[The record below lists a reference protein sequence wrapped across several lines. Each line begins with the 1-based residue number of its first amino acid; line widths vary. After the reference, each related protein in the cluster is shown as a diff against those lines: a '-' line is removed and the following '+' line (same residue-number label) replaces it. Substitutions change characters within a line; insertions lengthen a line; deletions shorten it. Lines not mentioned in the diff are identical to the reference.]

1 VSRGRKGDRTRE
13 SILRLAV
20 DVASVEGLEGLSIG
34 ALAGRLKMSKSGLF
48 AHFGSKT
55 ELQLAAV
62 EAARAVFVDQA
73 VRPALAAPRGLPRLW
88 ALSEAWLSYVERKV
102 FRGGCFFAAASAE
115 FDSRPGPVR
124 DRIAEVM
131 REWRGGLERAV
142 RLAQDEGHLPSRLDA
157 DQLAFELIALSLG
170 ANWAAQLH
178 RDQAALSRART
189 AIRERLRSLATR
201 RAPALSSRR
210 YRPPSSR
217 RPLSSGS
224 DRRPGSRVES

>member
-1 VSRGRKGDRTRE
+1 MTRDKGKRTRE
-13 SILRLAV
+13 SILRVAV
-20 DVASVEGLEGLSIG
+20 DVASIDGLEGLSIG
-34 ALAGRLKMSKSGLF
+34 ALAGRLEMSKSGLF

-55 ELQLAAV
+55 GLQLAAV
-62 EAARAVFVDQA
+62 EAARAVFVDEA

-88 ALSEAWLSYVERKV
+88 ALCEAWLSYVERKV
-102 FRGGCFFAAASAE
+102 FRGGCFFAGASAE
-115 FDSRPGPVR
+115 FDARPGPVR

-142 RLAQDEGHLPSRLDA
+142 RLAQEEGHLPPRLEPE
-157 DQLAFELIALSLG
+157 QLAFELVALSLG

-178 RDQAALSRART
+178 RDRTALARARA
-189 AIRERLRSLATR
+189 AIRERLGALATP
-201 RAPALSSRR
+201 RAPALPSRR

-224 DRRPGSRVES
+224 GRPPGSRVVS

>member
-1 VSRGRKGDRTRE
+1 MRRGRKGDRTRE
-13 SILRLAV
+13 SILRVAV

-34 ALAGRLKMSKSGLF
+34 TLAGRLKMSKSGLF

-55 ELQLAAV
+55 ELQLAVV

-102 FRGGCFFAAASAE
+102 FRGG
-115 FDSRPGPVR
+115 
-124 DRIAEVM
+124 
-131 REWRGGLERAV
+131 
-142 RLAQDEGHLPSRLDA
+142 
-157 DQLAFELIALSLG
+157 
-170 ANWAAQLH
+170 WA
-178 RDQAALSRART
+178 
-189 AIRERLRSLATR
+189 AIRERLRAQATR
-201 RAPALSSRR
+201 RAPVLSSRR

-224 DRRPGSRVES
+224 DRPPGSRVES